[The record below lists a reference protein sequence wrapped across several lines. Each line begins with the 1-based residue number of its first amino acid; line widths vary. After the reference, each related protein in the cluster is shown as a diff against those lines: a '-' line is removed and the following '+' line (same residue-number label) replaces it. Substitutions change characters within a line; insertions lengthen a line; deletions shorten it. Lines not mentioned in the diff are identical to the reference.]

1 MRCPWIVLP
10 LVTAFLAVAATRAPA
25 SEARRSVIVRAI
37 ESQRD
42 AVVNIHG
49 QKMVGGTEEDGGD
62 MRRVN
67 GMGTGVVIDSRGYVV
82 TNFHVVDGVRRIE
95 VTLASGR
102 TTAATLVSHDP
113 RTDLA
118 VIKIEC
124 HRGQIHLPDL
134 DAIRRQRDHRQVADI
149 ARTDQRHLVPALQDG

>member
-1 MRCPWIVLP
+1 MRCSWIALP
-10 LVTAFLAVAATRAPA
+10 LLTTALMVAATLAPA

-49 QKMVGGTEEDGGD
+49 QKMVGGTEEDGGE

-95 VTLASGR
+95 VTLASGKTVAARSSR
-102 TTAATLVSHDP
+102 TT
-113 RTDLA
+113 
-118 VIKIEC
+118 
-124 HRGQIHLPDL
+124 RGP
-134 DAIRRQRDHRQVADI
+134 
-149 ARTDQRHLVPALQDG
+149 TWP